1 MMAMSETVELALTD
15 VEKSFG
21 GVRALKGVSL
31 EVRAGEVHAL
41 LGENGAGK
49 STLMAIA
56 AGSLAP
62 DGGTVE
68 IGGQRLTTATPAAAQ
83 GLGLGVV
90 YQHPAIAEDI
100 TVLENMLLAM
110 PAKRRPAHRR
120 AAAWAREQLDA
131 VGCGVDPAARAT
143 SLTAA
148 QRQLVEIAKALAL
161 EPRVLILDEPTAA
174 LGAAEFEHL
183 FAQVR
188 AIRERGTAVV
198 YISHRIPEV
207 TEISDRLTVLR
218 DGEYRG
224 TFATGELDADDILK
238 LIVGRQIEA
247 VFPDKG
253 TAGDAPETVLSVAGL
268 SGDGFADVGFE
279 VRAGEVVGLAGV
291 AGNGQ
296 QDVIRALAGLEPHAG
311 TVAVRGRSVRGG
323 SSVAARGAGIAYI
336 PADRQREGV
345 FASLNV
351 RENASATSLRDHARG
366 GFVRAGAERDAVA
379 TESAALAVKAA
390 SPEIGITTLSGGNQ
404 QKVVF
409 ARSLLS
415 DPDVLL
421 CDEPTQ
427 GVDVGARVEIYNLIR
442 RLADDG
448 KAVVMCS
455 GDALEL
461 EGMCDR
467 VIIFS
472 RGTPVAELTGDAITE
487 EAITGAA
494 VTAVGARRTAG
505 DAAARAAAPTP
516 AERAAT
522 PAEPTPAEPT
532 PAAAA
537 SARRSLSALARRTM
551 RGDGLAIPIVAVMIV
566 ILAAVTAGKSSAFL
580 GSFNVSNLL
589 LLSTALALASMG
601 QLIVLLTA
609 GVDLSVGPT
618 MGLGLVILTH
628 HATDAGGTGG
638 FLVGLVLALL
648 AGLGVGLLNG
658 GMVWLARIPPVIA
671 TLATY
676 IAVQGLALIINPVPD
691 GLFGASAASTLRGTI
706 GGVIP
711 WVFAVVVALAIGLE
725 LALRRTRPGMAVRAV
740 GSSEP
745 TARRIGI
752 RTGLTLLGAYAL
764 CAMFAAL
771 ASVML
776 AVQIGTGD
784 ASAGQAYTLQTVAAA
799 VVGGASIF
807 GGRGSFLGALLG
819 ALLLTEVI
827 NALPFLQLGN
837 AWQFWVPGAVVLIAA
852 GVFARAERS
861 GLALRPASR

>member
-1 MMAMSETVELALTD
+1 MSESRPTVELHLAD
-15 VEKSFG
+15 IEKSFG
-21 GVRALKGVSL
+21 GVRALKDVSFT
-31 EVRAGEVHAL
+31 VRAGEVHAL

-62 DGGTVE
+62 DAGTVE
-68 IGGQRLTTATPAAAQ
+68 IGGALLNTPAPGAAQ
-83 GLGLGVV
+83 ALGLGVV

-110 PAKRRPAHRR
+110 PGRLRPPHRR
-120 AAAWAREQLDA
+120 ANAWAREQLDA
-131 VGCGVDPAARAT
+131 VGARVDPSARAT
-143 SLTAA
+143 ELTAA

-161 EPRVLILDEPTAA
+161 VPRVLLLDEPTAA
-174 LGAAEFEHL
+174 LGADDVEHL
-183 FAQVR
+183 FEQIR
-188 AIRERGTAVV
+188 AIQARGTAVV

-224 TFATGELDADDILK
+224 TFATSELDADDILK

-247 VFPDKG
+247 VFPDKRPAAHDG
-253 TAGDAPETVLSVAGL
+253 TGATSELLRVESL
-268 SGDGFADVGFE
+268 SGVAFDDVSLT
-279 VRAGEVVGLAGV
+279 VAAGEVVGLAGV

-296 QDVIRALAGLEPHAG
+296 QDVIRALAGLEPHTGAVTVRG
-311 TVAVRGRSVRGG
+311 TAVRSA
-323 SSVAARGAGIAYI
+323 SPVAARHAGIAFV

-351 RENASATSLRDHARG
+351 RENASAISLAEYASA
-366 GFVRAGAERDAVA
+366 GFVRGTAERAAVA
-379 TESAALAVKAA
+379 RESAALAVKAA
-390 SPEIGITTLSGGNQ
+390 SPEVGVTTLSGGNQ

-409 ARSLLS
+409 ARALLA

-442 RLADDG
+442 QLADAG

-472 RGTPVAELTGDAITE
+472 RGAAVAELTGDDITE
-487 EAITGAA
+487 DRITGAA
-494 VTAVGARRTAG
+494 VNAVGARRERGAGRDAPAPPAAG
-505 DAAARAAAPTP
+505 DGAGGLKQR
-516 AERAAT
+516 
-522 PAEPTPAEPT
+522 
-532 PAAAA
+532 
-537 SARRSLSALARRTM
+537 ARRVM
-551 RGDGLAIPIVAVMIV
+551 RSDGLAIPIVALMIV
-566 ILAAVTAGKSSAFL
+566 VLAIVTAGKDSAFL
-580 GSFNVSNLL
+580 GSFNLNNLL
-589 LLSTALALASMG
+589 LLSTALVLASMG

-609 GVDLSVGPT
+609 GVDLSVGPM

-638 FLVGLVLALL
+638 FVVGLVLALL

-676 IAVQGLALIINPVPD
+676 FAVQGIALLINPVPD
-691 GLFGASAASTLRGTI
+691 GLFAASMATTLRSSI
-706 GGVIP
+706 GGLIP
-711 WVFAVVVALAIGLE
+711 WVFVGVVALAIVFE
-725 LALRRTRPGMAVRAV
+725 LALRRTQPGMAVRAV

-745 TARRIGI
+745 TARRIGV

-764 CAMFAAL
+764 CAMFATL

-784 ASAGQAYTLQTVAAA
+784 AAAGQAYTLQTVAAV

-807 GGRGSFLGALLG
+807 GGRGSFIGALLG
-819 ALLLTEVI
+819 ALLLTEVL

-837 AWQFWVPGAVVLIAA
+837 AWQFWVPGAVVLLAA
-852 GVFARAERS
+852 AVFARAERA
-861 GLALRPASR
+861 GRQPAAVATT

>member
-1 MMAMSETVELALTD
+1 MSETSTVELELTD
-15 VEKSFG
+15 VEKAFG
-21 GVRALKGVSL
+21 GVRALKGVSFS
-31 EVRAGEVHAL
+31 VRAGEVHAL

-62 DGGTVE
+62 DAGAVE
-68 IGGQRLTTATPAAAQ
+68 IGGEPLTTPTPAAAQ
-83 GLGLGVV
+83 ALGLGVV

-110 PAKRRPAHRR
+110 PGRLRPPHRK
-120 AAAWAREQLDA
+120 ASQWARKQLDA
-131 VGCGVDPAARAT
+131 VGCGVDPSARAT
-143 SLTAA
+143 TLSAA

-161 EPRVLILDEPTAA
+161 QPRVLILDEPTAA
-174 LGAAEFEHL
+174 LGAAEVEHL

-188 AIRERGTAVV
+188 AIRARGTAVV

-207 TEISDRLTVLR
+207 TAISDRLTVLR

-224 TFATGELDADDILK
+224 TFATDELDADDILK
-238 LIVGRQIEA
+238 LIVGRRIEA
-247 VFPDKG
+247 VFPDKPAEG
-253 TAGDAPETVLSVAGL
+253 AAAASETVLSVSGL
-268 SGDGFADVGFE
+268 SGAAFDDVSFD

-296 QDVIRALAGLEPHAG
+296 QEVIRALAGLEPHSG
-311 TVAVRGRSVRGG
+311 SIAVRGRPVRGG
-323 SSVAARGAGIAYI
+323 SPVAARGAGLSYI

-351 RENASATSLRDHARG
+351 RENASATSLRDYASG
-366 GFVRAGAERDAVA
+366 GLVRAGAERAAVA
-379 TESAALAVKAA
+379 RESAALAVKAA
-390 SPEIGITTLSGGNQ
+390 SPETGITTLSGGNQ

-409 ARSLLS
+409 ARTLLS

-427 GVDVGARVEIYNLIR
+427 GVDVGARVEIYTLIR
-442 RLADDG
+442 RLADSG

-472 RGTPVAELTGDAITE
+472 RGAAVAELTGDAITE
-487 EAITGAA
+487 AGITGAA
-494 VTAVGARRTAG
+494 VNAVGARREAAAEVEAPAPS
-505 DAAARAAAPTP
+505 DAAPAPDATGAHAVRGTLGAARGA
-516 AERAAT
+516 
-522 PAEPTPAEPT
+522 
-532 PAAAA
+532 
-537 SARRSLSALARRTM
+537 ARRVM
-551 RGDGLAIPIVAVMIV
+551 RGDGLAIPIVALMIIV
-566 ILAAVTAGKSSAFL
+566 LAIVTAGKDDAFL
-580 GSFNVSNLL
+580 GSFNLSNLL
-589 LLSTALALASMG
+589 LLSTALVLASMG

-628 HATDAGGTGG
+628 HATDSGGTGG
-638 FLVGLVLALL
+638 FLVGLVLALA

-658 GMVWLARIPPVIA
+658 TMVWLARIPPVIA

-676 IAVQGLALIINPVPD
+676 IAVQGFALVINPVPD
-691 GLFGASAASTLRGTI
+691 GLFGASASNTLRGTI
-706 GGVIP
+706 GGVVP
-711 WVFAVVVALAIGLE
+711 WVFVVVVALAIVLE
-725 LALRRTRPGMAVRAV
+725 LALRRTRAGMAVRAV
-740 GSSEP
+740 GSDEP
-745 TARRIGI
+745 TARRIGV
-752 RTGLTLLGAYAL
+752 RTGLTLLGAYGL

-784 ASAGQAYTLQTVAAA
+784 AGAGQAYTLQTVAAV

-819 ALLLTEVI
+819 AVLLTEVI

-852 GVFARAERS
+852 GVFARAERV
-861 GLALRPASR
+861 AFRPAVR